1 MEIYDID
8 RNVPERVILTFL
20 VQWCFHGY
28 FVSLYIYT
36 YIYIYTLYIYC
47 KYIYIYIYIRLRLH
61 IYIYI
66 NYSCLAAKWI
76 LAATHEQA
84 LLFPWER
91 GWAGGQ
97 FDLVKS
103 VSRSIKK
110 MDHTSP
116 SNVFDDLFM
125 EPKQKRS
132 NNNNT
137 TRTLNSSHKWSP
149 PRRINQQGG
158 WDGSF
163 LFWGARSNISRQNG
177 NYESWTTKEQS
188 VDITTEQLIHE
199 SLPFQTED

>member
-1 MEIYDID
+1 MARLLYSIITSISTLFPLSLSLWNG
-8 RNVPERVILTFL
+8 RPERKPNRIIVKL
-20 VQWCFHGY
+20 VPSQLQLFGSK
-28 FVSLYIYT
+28 V
-36 YIYIYTLYIYC
+36 
-47 KYIYIYIYIRLRLH
+47 
-61 IYIYI
+61 
-66 NYSCLAAKWI
+66 I

-110 MDHTSP
+110 MDHTSL

-132 NNNNT
+132 NNNNNT